1 MGKRDEH
8 NEKAML
14 AMSLRRQGM
23 TIAQIA
29 RYFNETERNVYKLLA
44 RARKLWRL
52 LVDASDSKTRIGEN
66 LNAFE
71 EMERAALEKFV
82 KCKNHESTVAVAY
95 LNAARDARREIKRL
109 QQEAGLM
116 VKVAEEIK
124 ITGLPLEQP
133 EARLAALEFLKTI
146 NKLSEK
152 KGEE

>member
-23 TIAQIA
+23 TIVQIA

-44 RARKLWRL
+44 RAKKLWAL

-71 EMERAALEKFV
+71 EMERAALEKFA

-116 VKVAEEIK
+116 VKMAEEIK
-124 ITGLPLEQP
+124 ITGLPLALP

-152 KGEE
+152 KDEE